1 VTTTMPLGPGQ
12 VVLDDHGRPVAFRH
26 GRLPGLGF
34 LLAEGTDTWHTAD
47 RDWGAGFVVS
57 DRGAAQ
63 WAVPDDAAVT
73 DAAATQRFQL
83 LDGLALD
90 VHRKAGDR
98 LRETYRWANS
108 GDTPLR
114 ITSLALSTP
123 WRDMYAADGVAQKT
137 AVHAHVNAT
146 GAQAWTLAKPMHG
159 QGPLLGLV
167 VREGAVRAYS
177 VEARNQF
184 TSSNVRGHL
193 LLHVTDRARHR
204 HAFGGQPTLTLAPG
218 ASYRLVWELAWF
230 EDEAAFLAVAEP
242 TVAVPELAA
251 VVGTPLRIE
260 HPPAMVAVPARAGRR
275 SPGPTPG
282 GPAGPWPWSAP
293 RTARRSWAGPT
304 GWSSSTSAR
313 TTATPSGSGCCSTG
327 RWPSWCAGG
336 WPSCSTITGR
346 SSGPGPGGSW
356 PATPAPA

>member
-1 VTTTMPLGPGQ
+1 MPLGPGQ

-26 GRLPGLGF
+26 GRLPRLGF
-34 LLAEGTDTWHTAD
+34 LLAEGTDAWHTAD
-47 RDWGAGFVVS
+47 RAWGAGFVVS

-73 DAAATQRFQL
+73 DAAATQRFRL

-90 VHRKAGDR
+90 VHREVGDR
-98 LRETYRWANS
+98 LRETYRWSNR

-123 WRDMYAADGVAQKT
+123 WRDVYAADGVARET
-137 AVHAHVNAT
+137 AVHAHVSAT

-159 QGPLLGLV
+159 QGPYLGLV
-167 VREGAVRAYS
+167 VREGAVPAYS

-193 LLHVTDRARHR
+193 LLHVTDRARHE

-230 EDEAAFLAVAEP
+230 EDEAAFLAVAS
-242 TVAVPELAA
+242 
-251 VVGTPLRIE
+251 
-260 HPPAMVAVPARAGRR
+260 PPSPSRSWTRWSGPRCGSSTRR
-275 SPGPTPG
+275 PCGC
-282 GPAGPWPWSAP
+282 ASAP
-293 RTARRSWAGPT
+293 AA
-304 GWSSSTSAR
+304 
-313 TTATPSGSGCCSTG
+313 ATPAASACCSTAP
-327 RWPSWCAGG
+327 WPSWCAGAS
-336 WPSCSTITGR
+336 PSCSTATAPA
-346 SSGPGPGGSW
+346 SGPGPGVRGLRPPDRPDRDRPGVAGLVGRRRADGHAGLAGGRSTG
-356 PATPAPA
+356 AG